1 MKGKI
6 ASLIILSLLIISGC
20 KQQTGEVSKDVI
32 VSVGSE
38 SLTRQELEAYISN
51 GISKQDSLIA
61 SENYIRFWIREALI
75 YEIAAKNVA
84 DKKEIQRLVENYRQS
99 LIIYRYQ
106 EQLVQEKLSKIIT
119 EKAIR
124 QYYEENKNNFKLD
137 VPLLKGMFLK
147 IPANAPGIDNVR
159 IWYKS
164 TKTKDIENLDKYI
177 VKNAVS
183 YDDFFDHWVDLES
196 IKDKL
201 PAGKLNE
208 NYLQKHIELQDSSF
222 YYFIKIYD
230 YLRSGDYEPVEH
242 AEPHIR
248 EILVNQKKAD
258 FLRGVENDLY
268 NEALKKGKIKF
279 HIE

>member
-6 ASLIILSLLIISGC
+6 AFVILSLLVISGC
-20 KQQTGEVSKDVI
+20 KQPTGETSKDVI
-32 VSVGSE
+32 VSMGSE
-38 SLTRQELEAYISN
+38 RLTREELETYVPN

-61 SENYIRFWIREALI
+61 SENFIRFWIREALI
-75 YEIAAKNVA
+75 YEIAVKNVA
-84 DKKEIQRLVENYRQS
+84 DKKEIERLVENYRQS

-106 EQLVQEKLSKIIT
+106 EQLVREKLSKVIT
-119 EKAIR
+119 DKAIR
-124 QYYEENKNNFKLD
+124 QYYNENKSNFKLD
-137 VPLLKGMFLK
+137 APLVKGMFLK
-147 IPANAPGIDNVR
+147 IPANASGIDNVR
-159 IWYKS
+159 SWYKS
-164 TKTKDIENLDKYI
+164 IKTKDLESLDKYI

-201 PAGKLNE
+201 PTGKLNE
-208 NYLQKHIELQDSSF
+208 NLLQKHIELQDSNF

-230 YLRSGDYEPVEH
+230 YLRPGDYEPVEH
-242 AEPHIR
+242 AEPYIK
-248 EILVNQKKAD
+248 EILINQKKAD
-258 FLRGVENDLY
+258 FLRSVENDLY